1 MEIKRNT
8 FVRQKRQA
16 MKINMDKISRVLF
29 TMLFLM
35 AFSAMALASGDK
47 KFTLPVEYYNRVQE
61 MFNAE
66 QWQSGKSVLD
76 AGLKQYPDD
85 SSLNGLAGKYCLH
98 YEDYE
103 KARFFLVT
111 IPDKRNVGE
120 AHAKLLYEIAKLF
133 EYTYVV
139 DLYKYAPDYNE
150 QFRKNFFLAGH
161 MNVMGY
167 KFTADMV
174 GSYIDYIIRN
184 NMEDFKQ
191 IGFVGTDFH
200 NCAEK
205 W

>member
-1 MEIKRNT
+1 M
-8 FVRQKRQA
+8 
-16 MKINMDKISRVLF
+16 
-29 TMLFLM
+29 
-35 AFSAMALASGDK
+35 
-47 KFTLPVEYYNRVQE
+47 
-61 MFNAE
+61 
-66 QWQSGKSVLD
+66 
-76 AGLKQYPDD
+76 
-85 SSLNGLAGKYCLH
+85 
-98 YEDYE
+98 
-103 KARFFLVT
+103 T
-111 IPDKRNVGE
+111 IPDKRDVCE